1 VTIPGK
7 SRQVDE
13 EGTGMALPPMRHDGR
28 RELRSARSS
37 AWKLYTGVGIFSFAV
52 NLLMLTGPLFMMQ
65 VYDRVLASR
74 SVETLTALFLL
85 VVFLFTMMGALDLA
99 RNLIM
104 SRIAARFQE
113 RMEGRVFTAAL
124 QDGSSAGSDVILRGG
139 MRDLEAVQRLIGS
152 PVLMAL
158 FDLPWAPFFL
168 AAVFL
173 FHPLLGAVATAGLV
187 VLVFSTLLNQW
198 LSRDS
203 LQQAAIASHAAER
216 MSDLYRDEGE
226 LIGSLGMRDA
236 TFQRWQDARDRAT
249 EATIRG
255 ADRATSFTVFSR
267 SFRLFLQSALLAAG
281 AWLVLRQ
288 EVTPGAM
295 IASSILMGRALAP
308 VEQVVGGWSMVQRA
322 QDGWNRL
329 SELLSRR
336 PPLPARTPLPPPQAR
351 LEVRNLTVVPPG
363 QSVATLRAVSFDLAP
378 GQALGVIGPSGAG
391 KSTLARALI
400 SAWPISGGSIRLDGA
415 TLEQYD
421 PDVLGSLIGYLPQ
434 QVTLFDGTIAENI
447 ARLSP
452 HPDPQR
458 VVAAA
463 TAAAAHRMIL
473 DLPQGYDTPVTQ
485 SGGRLSGGQIQRI
498 GLARAL
504 YADPAIFVLDEPNSN
519 LDNEGSAALNIAIR
533 NIKARGGAVIIMAH
547 RPAAITECELL
558 LVMDQGMRRAFGPRD
573 EVLKSMVKNA
583 DQIARAQGQGHGG
596 GVT

>member
-1 VTIPGK
+1 
-7 SRQVDE
+7 
-13 EGTGMALPPMRHDGR
+13 MASPPMRHDGR
-28 RELRSARSS
+28 KELASARGR
-37 AWKLYTGVGIFSFAV
+37 AWQLYAFVGVFSFAV
-52 NLLMLTGPLFMMQ
+52 NMLMLTGPLFMMQ

-85 VVFLFTMMGALDLA
+85 VVFLFALMGVLDLA
-99 RNLIM
+99 RNRIM
-104 SRIAARFQE
+104 ARVAARFQE
-113 RMEGRVFTAAL
+113 RMEGRVFTAGL
-124 QDGSSAGSDVILRGG
+124 QDGQAAGSDLAVRGG

-152 PVLMAL
+152 PVLMAI

-168 AAVFL
+168 AAVFI
-173 FHPLLGAVATAGLV
+173 FHPLLGAVATAGLL
-187 VLVFSTLLNQW
+187 VLVIATLLNQW

-203 LQQAAIASHAAER
+203 LQQAAIAGQSAER

-226 LIGSLGMRDA
+226 LIGSLGMRA
-236 TFQRWQDARDRAT
+236 AAFHRWQEARDRAT
-249 EATIRG
+249 EATMRG
-255 ADRATSFTVFSR
+255 NDRATSFTVFSR
-267 SFRLFLQSALLAAG
+267 TFRLFLQSALLAAG

-308 VEQVVGGWSMVQRA
+308 IEQVVGGWAIVQRA
-322 QDGWNRL
+322 QDGWKRL
-329 SELLSRR
+329 SDLLSRR
-336 PPLPARTPLPPPQAR
+336 PPQAARTPLPRPDAQ

-363 QSVATLRAVSFDLAP
+363 QGVATLRGVSFDLNP

-391 KSTLARALI
+391 KTTLARALI
-400 SAWPISGGSIRLDGA
+400 SAWPIAGGSIRLAGA
-415 TLEQYD
+415 TLDQYD
-421 PDVLGSLIGYLPQ
+421 PDVLGGLIGYLPQ

-452 HPDPQR
+452 EPDPQR

-463 TAAAAHRMIL
+463 SAAAAHRMIL

-485 SGGRLSGGQIQRI
+485 TGGRLSGGQIQRI

-519 LDNEGSAALNIAIR
+519 LDNEGSTALNIAIR

-547 RPAAITECELL
+547 RPAAITECEML
-558 LVMDQGMRRAFGPRD
+558 LVLDQGMRRAFGPRD
-573 EVLKSMVKNA
+573 EVLKSLVKNA
-583 DQIARAQGQGHGG
+583 DQIVRSQGHGG

>member
-1 VTIPGK
+1 
-7 SRQVDE
+7 
-13 EGTGMALPPMRHDGR
+13 MALPPMRHDGG
-28 RELRSARSS
+28 RELKTARAM
-37 AWKLYTGVGIFSFAV
+37 AWQLYGAVGLFSFAV
-52 NLLMLTGPLFMMQ
+52 NMLMLTGPLFMMQ

-85 VVFLFTMMGALDLA
+85 VTFLFTLMGVLDLA
-99 RNLIM
+99 RNRIM
-104 SRIAARFQE
+104 ARIAARFQE

-124 QDGSSAGSDVILRGG
+124 QDGQAVGSDVVVRGG
-139 MRDLEAVQRLIGS
+139 MRDLEAVQKLIAS

-173 FHPLLGAVATAGLV
+173 FHPLLGAVATAGMVILIA
-187 VLVFSTLLNQW
+187 STLLNQW

-203 LQQAAIASHAAER
+203 LQQAAIASHSAER

-226 LIGSLGMRDA
+226 VISSLGMRGA
-236 TFQRWQDARDRAT
+236 AFRRWQAARDKAT
-249 EATIRG
+249 EATMRSS
-255 ADRATSFTVFSR
+255 DRASGFTVFSR
-267 SFRLFLQSALLAAG
+267 TFRLFLQSALLAAG
-281 AWLVLRQ
+281 AWLVLQQ

-308 VEQVVGGWSMVQRA
+308 IEQVVGSWSIVQRA
-322 QDGWNRL
+322 QDGWRRL

-336 PPLPARTPLPPPQAR
+336 PPPAQRTPLPKPEAR

-363 QSVATLRAVSFDLAP
+363 QGMATLRGVSFDLGP

-400 SAWPISGGSIRLDGA
+400 SAWPIASGSIRLGGA
-415 TLEQYD
+415 TLDQYD
-421 PDVLGSLIGYLPQ
+421 PDVLGGLIGYLPQ

-452 HPDPQR
+452 EPDPER
-458 VVAAA
+458 IVAAA
-463 TAAAAHRMIL
+463 MAAAAHQMIL
-473 DLPQGYDTPVTQ
+473 DLPQGYDTRVSQT
-485 SGGRLSGGQIQRI
+485 GGRLSGGQIQRI

-504 YADPAIFVLDEPNSN
+504 YADPVIFVLDEPNSN
-519 LDNEGSAALNIAIR
+519 LDNEGSTALNIAIR
-533 NIKARGGAVIIMAH
+533 NIKARGGSVIIMAH

-558 LVMDQGMRRAFGPRD
+558 LVMDQGLRRGFGPRD
-573 EVLKSMVKNA
+573 EVLKSLVKNA
-583 DQIARAQGQGHGG
+583 EQIARAQGHGG

>member
-1 VTIPGK
+1 
-7 SRQVDE
+7 
-13 EGTGMALPPMRHDGR
+13 MALPPMRHDGR

-85 VVFLFTMMGALDLA
+85 VVFLFTMMGVLDLA
-99 RNLIM
+99 RNRIM

-124 QDGSSAGSDVILRGG
+124 QDGNAAGSDVILRGG

-173 FHPLLGAVATAGLV
+173 FHPVLGAVASAGLV
-187 VLVFSTLLNQW
+187 ILVISTLLNQW

-203 LQQAAIASHAAER
+203 LQQAAIASQASER

-236 TFQRWQDARDRAT
+236 TFQRWQEARDRAT
-249 EATIRG
+249 DATIRG
-255 ADRATSFTVFSR
+255 ADRATGFTVFSR
-267 SFRLFLQSALLAAG
+267 TFRLFLQSALLAAG

-336 PPLPARTPLPPPQAR
+336 PPLPPRTPLPPPQAQ
-351 LEVRNLTVVPPG
+351 LEVKNLTVVPPG
-363 QSVATLRAVSFDLAP
+363 QSTPTLRAVSFDLAP

-452 HPDPQR
+452 SPDPAR

-473 DLPQGYDTPVTQ
+473 DLPQGYDTRVTQ
-485 SGGRLSGGQIQRI
+485 GNGRLSGGQIQRI

>member
-1 VTIPGK
+1 
-7 SRQVDE
+7 
-13 EGTGMALPPMRHDGR
+13 MALPPMRHDGG
-28 RELRSARSS
+28 RELKTARAL
-37 AWKLYTGVGIFSFAV
+37 AWQLYGAVGLFSFAV
-52 NLLMLTGPLFMMQ
+52 NMLMLTGPLFMMQ

-85 VVFLFTMMGALDLA
+85 VTFLFTLMGVLDLA
-99 RNLIM
+99 RNRIM
-104 SRIAARFQE
+104 ARIAARFQE

-124 QDGSSAGSDVILRGG
+124 QDGQAVGSDVVVRGG
-139 MRDLEAVQRLIGS
+139 MRDLEAVQKLIAS

-173 FHPLLGAVATAGLV
+173 FHPLLGAVATAGMVILIS
-187 VLVFSTLLNQW
+187 STLLNQW

-203 LQQAAIASHAAER
+203 LQQAAIASHSAER

-226 LIGSLGMRDA
+226 VISSLGMRGA
-236 TFQRWQDARDRAT
+236 AFRRWQAARDKAT
-249 EATIRG
+249 EATMRSS
-255 ADRATSFTVFSR
+255 DRASGFTVFSR
-267 SFRLFLQSALLAAG
+267 TFRLFLQSALLAAG
-281 AWLVLRQ
+281 AWLVLQQ

-308 VEQVVGGWSMVQRA
+308 IEQVVGSWSIVQRA
-322 QDGWNRL
+322 QDGWRRL

-336 PPLPARTPLPPPQAR
+336 PPPAQRTPLPKPEAR

-363 QSVATLRAVSFDLAP
+363 QGMATLRGVSFDLGP

-400 SAWPISGGSIRLDGA
+400 SAWPIASGSIRLGGA
-415 TLEQYD
+415 TLDQYD
-421 PDVLGSLIGYLPQ
+421 PDVLGGLIGYLPQ

-452 HPDPQR
+452 EPDPER
-458 VVAAA
+458 IVAAA
-463 TAAAAHRMIL
+463 MAAAAHQMIL
-473 DLPQGYDTPVTQ
+473 DLPQGYDTRVSQT
-485 SGGRLSGGQIQRI
+485 GGRLSGGQIQRI

-504 YADPAIFVLDEPNSN
+504 YADPVIFVLDEPNSN
-519 LDNEGSAALNIAIR
+519 LDNEGSTALNIAIR
-533 NIKARGGAVIIMAH
+533 NIKARGGSVIIMAH

-558 LVMDQGMRRAFGPRD
+558 LVMDQGLRRGFGPRD
-573 EVLKSMVKNA
+573 EVLKSLVKNA
-583 DQIARAQGQGHGG
+583 EQIARAQGHGG

>member
-1 VTIPGK
+1 
-7 SRQVDE
+7 
-13 EGTGMALPPMRHDGR
+13 MALPPPRHDGR
-28 RELRSARSS
+28 RELRDARGRT
-37 AWKLYTGVGIFSFAV
+37 WQLYAFVGLFSFAV
-52 NLLMLTGPLFMMQ
+52 NMLMLTGPLFMMQ

-85 VVFLFTMMGALDLA
+85 VIFLFVMMGVLDLA
-99 RNLIM
+99 RSRVM
-104 SRIAARFQE
+104 SRVAARFQE

-124 QDGSSAGSDVILRGG
+124 QDGDAIGSDLVVRGG

-173 FHPLLGAVATAGLV
+173 FHPVLGAVATAGLL
-187 VLVFSTLLNQW
+187 VLVGSTLLNQW
-198 LSRDS
+198 VSKDA
-203 LQQAAIASHAAER
+203 LQQAAVATQTAER

-226 LIGSLGMRDA
+226 VIGALGMRA
-236 TFQRWQDARDRAT
+236 AAFRRWQQARDAAT
-249 EATIRG
+249 LAMMRG
-255 ADRATSFTVFSR
+255 ADRASAFTVFSR

-288 EVTPGAM
+288 ELTPGAM

-308 VEQVVGGWSMVQRA
+308 IEQVVSGWSMVQRA
-322 QDGWNRL
+322 QDGWRRL
-329 SELLSRR
+329 AELLSRR
-336 PPLPARTPLPPPQAR
+336 PPVAPRTPLPRPAAR

-363 QSVATLRAVSFDLAP
+363 QGTATLRGISFDLTP
-378 GQALGVIGPSGAG
+378 GQAMGVIGPSGAG

-400 SAWPISGGSIRLDGA
+400 AAWPIAGGSIRLDGA
-415 TLEQYD
+415 TLDQYD
-421 PDVLGSLIGYLPQ
+421 PDVLGALIGYLPQ

-447 ARLSP
+447 ARLAP
-452 HPDPQR
+452 HPDAER

-473 DLPQGYDTPVTQ
+473 DLPQGYDTRV
-485 SGGRLSGGQIQRI
+485 SHGGGRLSGGQIQRI

-504 YADPAIFVLDEPNSN
+504 YNDPVLLVLDEPNSN
-519 LDNEGSAALNIAIR
+519 LDNDGSTALNQAIR
-533 NIKARGGAVIIMAH
+533 SIKARGGAVIIMAH
-547 RPAAITECELL
+547 RPAAITECDLL

-573 EVLKSMVKNA
+573 EVLRSMVRNA
-583 DQIARAQGQGHGG
+583 EQINRAQGHGG

>member
-1 VTIPGK
+1 
-7 SRQVDE
+7 
-13 EGTGMALPPMRHDGR
+13 MAAPPMRQLGR
-28 RELRSARSS
+28 SELQKARGN
-37 AWKLYTGVGIFSFAV
+37 ARHLYAFVALFSFVV

-85 VVFLFTMMGALDLA
+85 VVFLFAMMGVLDLA
-99 RNLIM
+99 RNRVM
-104 SRIAARFQE
+104 TRVAARFQE
-113 RMEGRVFTAAL
+113 RMEGRVFTASL
-124 QDGSSAGSDVILRGG
+124 QDGTAVGSEAVMKGG

-173 FHPLLGAVATAGLV
+173 FHPLLGWVATAGLLT
-187 VLVFSTLLNQW
+187 LVISTLLHQW
-198 LSRDS
+198 LTRES
-203 LQQAAIASHAAER
+203 LQKANIASQSAER
-216 MSDLYRDEGE
+216 MSDLYREEGE

-236 TFQRWQDARDRAT
+236 TFRRWQAARDLAT
-249 EATIRG
+249 EATMVG
-255 ADRATSFTVFSR
+255 QDMASTFTIFSR
-267 SFRLFLQSALLAAG
+267 TFRLFLQSALLAAG
-281 AWLVLRQ
+281 AFLVLRQ

-295 IASSILMGRALAP
+295 IASSILMGRALSP
-308 VEQVVGGWSMVQRA
+308 VEQVVGGWSLVQRA

-329 SELLSRR
+329 SDLLSRR
-336 PPLPARTPLPPPQAR
+336 RPTGQRTALPHPAAN
-351 LEVRNLTVVPPG
+351 LEIRNLTVAPPG
-363 QSVATLRAVSFDLAP
+363 TNVATLRGVSFDLGP

-391 KSTLARALI
+391 KTTLARALTG
-400 SAWPISGGSIRLDGA
+400 AWPVGGGSIRLDGA

-421 PDVLGSLIGYLPQ
+421 PDVLGSMIGYLPQ

-452 HPDPQR
+452 HADPQR
-458 VVAAA
+458 IVAAA

-473 DLPQGYDTPVTQ
+473 DLPQGYDTIVAQ

-504 YADPAIFVLDEPNSN
+504 YAEPAIFVLDEPNSN
-519 LDNEGSAALNIAIR
+519 LDNEGSNALNMAIR
-533 NIKARGGAVIIMAH
+533 SIKARGGAVIIMAH
-547 RPAAITECELL
+547 RPAAISECELL

-573 EVLKSMVKNA
+573 DVLKSMVKNA
-583 DQIARAQGQGHGG
+583 DDINRNQGLAG

>member
-1 VTIPGK
+1 
-7 SRQVDE
+7 
-13 EGTGMALPPMRHDGR
+13 MALPPMRHDGG
-28 RELRSARSS
+28 RELKTARAM
-37 AWKLYTGVGIFSFAV
+37 AWQLYGAVGLFSFAV
-52 NLLMLTGPLFMMQ
+52 NMLMLTGPLFMMQ

-85 VVFLFTMMGALDLA
+85 VTFLFTLMGVLDLA
-99 RNLIM
+99 RNRIM
-104 SRIAARFQE
+104 ARIAARFQE

-124 QDGSSAGSDVILRGG
+124 QDGQAVGSDVVVRGG
-139 MRDLEAVQRLIGS
+139 MRDLEAVQKMIAS

-173 FHPLLGAVATAGLV
+173 FHPLLGAVATAGMVILIA
-187 VLVFSTLLNQW
+187 STLLNQW

-203 LQQAAIASHAAER
+203 LQQAAIASHSAER

-226 LIGSLGMRDA
+226 VISSLGMRGA
-236 TFQRWQDARDRAT
+236 AFRRWQAARDKAT
-249 EATIRG
+249 EATMRSS
-255 ADRATSFTVFSR
+255 DRASGFTVFSR
-267 SFRLFLQSALLAAG
+267 TFRLFLQSALLAAG
-281 AWLVLRQ
+281 AWLVLQQ

-308 VEQVVGGWSMVQRA
+308 IEQVVGSWSIVQRA
-322 QDGWNRL
+322 QDGWRRL

-336 PPLPARTPLPPPQAR
+336 PPPAQRTPLPKPEAR

-363 QSVATLRAVSFDLAP
+363 QGMATLRGVSFDLGP

-400 SAWPISGGSIRLDGA
+400 SAWPIASGSIRLGGA
-415 TLEQYD
+415 TLDQYD
-421 PDVLGSLIGYLPQ
+421 PDVLGGLIGYLPQ

-452 HPDPQR
+452 EPDPER
-458 VVAAA
+458 IVAAA
-463 TAAAAHRMIL
+463 MAAAAHQMIL
-473 DLPQGYDTPVTQ
+473 DLPQGYDTRVSQT
-485 SGGRLSGGQIQRI
+485 GGRLSGGQIQRI

-504 YADPAIFVLDEPNSN
+504 YADPVIFVLDEPNSN
-519 LDNEGSAALNIAIR
+519 LDNEGSTALNIAIR
-533 NIKARGGAVIIMAH
+533 NIKARGGSVIIMAH

-558 LVMDQGMRRAFGPRD
+558 LVMDQGLRRGFGPRD
-573 EVLKSMVKNA
+573 EVLKSLVKNA
-583 DQIARAQGQGHGG
+583 EQIARAQGHGG

>member
-1 VTIPGK
+1 
-7 SRQVDE
+7 
-13 EGTGMALPPMRHDGR
+13 MALPPTRHDGR